1 MPEILAWHT
10 KCIEGAASSVAWRG
24 IVKITKTAART
35 AIMKR
40 MTQMLAIA
48 GVACV
53 ASFGSN
59 KAFAQQDNG
68 GGGGGRRFDPAQRM
82 ERLKEDLEVKD
93 DEWTALQ
100 PLIQKVMDAQRA
112 IFADRMRGF
121 MRGGRAG
128 GDNGGGGNGGDNGG
142 RRRGGFGGPAAE
154 PSPEAEALQK
164 AIESKAS
171 NSEMKAALAKYQES
185 RKAKQAELE
194 TAQANLRKVLS
205 VRQEAILTAQGLL

>member
-1 MPEILAWHT
+1 M
-10 KCIEGAASSVAWRG
+10 R
-24 IVKITKTAART
+24 
-35 AIMKR
+35 R

-53 ASFGSN
+53 ASLGSN
-59 KAFAQQDNG
+59 NAWAQQDNG
-68 GGGGGRRFDPAQRM
+68 GGGRRNFDPAQFQQRRM

-112 IFADRMRGF
+112 VFADRIGGAF
-121 MRGGRAG
+121 RGGRGG
-128 GDNGGGGNGGDNGG
+128 GDNSGGGDNGG
-142 RRRGGFGGPAAE
+142 RRRGGFGGE
-154 PSPEAEALQK
+154 PSTEAEALQK

-185 RKAKQAELE
+185 RKAKQADLE
-194 TAQANLRKVLS
+194 TAQANLKKVLS
-205 VRQEAILTAQGLL
+205 VRQEAILTAQG

>member
-1 MPEILAWHT
+1 M
-10 KCIEGAASSVAWRG
+10 R
-24 IVKITKTAART
+24 
-35 AIMKR
+35 R

-48 GVACV
+48 GLACV
-53 ASFGSN
+53 ASLGSN
-59 KAFAQQDNG
+59 KAWAQDNG
-68 GGGGGRRFDPAQRM
+68 GRRGFDPARAQEFQQRRM
-82 ERLKEDLEVKD
+82 DRLKEDLEVKD

-112 IFADRMRGF
+112 VMADRIGGF
-121 MRGGRAG
+121 MRGGR
-128 GDNGGGGNGGDNGG
+128 GGGGDTAGGGGDNGG
-142 RRRGGFGGPAAE
+142 RRRGGGGFGGFGE

-185 RKAKQAELE
+185 RKTKQADLE
-194 TAQANLRKVLS
+194 SAQASLKKVLS

>member
-1 MPEILAWHT
+1 MN
-10 KCIEGAASSVAWRG
+10 
-24 IVKITKTAART
+24 
-35 AIMKR
+35 R

-68 GGGGGRRFDPAQRM
+68 GGRRGFDPARIQEFQQRRM

-93 DEWTALQ
+93 DEWNALQ

-112 IFADRMRGF
+112 VFADRMGGF
-121 MRGGRAG
+121 RGGR
-128 GDNGGGGNGGDNGG
+128 GGGGGGAAADTNGGGDNGG
-142 RRRGGFGGPAAE
+142 RRRGGFGGFGE

-164 AIESKAS
+164 AIDSKAS
-171 NSEMKAALAKYQES
+171 NSEMKAALAKYQDS
-185 RKAKQAELE
+185 RKAKQTDLD

-205 VRQEAILTAQGLL
+205 IRQEAILTAQGLL

>member
-1 MPEILAWHT
+1 
-10 KCIEGAASSVAWRG
+10 
-24 IVKITKTAART
+24 
-35 AIMKR
+35 
-40 MTQMLAIA
+40 MLAIA

-68 GGGGGRRFDPAQRM
+68 GGGRRRGNFDPAQMQEFQQRRM
-82 ERLKEDLEVKD
+82 DRLKEELEVKD

-100 PLIQKVMDAQRA
+100 PLVQKVMDAQRA
-112 IFADRMRGF
+112 VFADRIRGAF
-121 MRGGRAG
+121 RGGRG
-128 GDNGGGGNGGDNGG
+128 GDNGGGDNGG
-142 RRRGGFGGPAAE
+142 QRRGGFGGE
-154 PSPEAEALQK
+154 PTPEAEALQK

-185 RKAKQAELE
+185 RKAKQTDLE

-205 VRQEAILTAQGLL
+205 VRQEAILTSQGLL

>member
-1 MPEILAWHT
+1 M
-10 KCIEGAASSVAWRG
+10 R
-24 IVKITKTAART
+24 
-35 AIMKR
+35 R

-53 ASFGSN
+53 ASLGSN
-59 KAFAQQDNG
+59 KAWAQQDNG
-68 GGGGGRRFDPAQRM
+68 GRRGFDPARVQEFQQRRM

-112 IFADRMRGF
+112 VFADRIGGAF
-121 MRGGRAG
+121 RGGRGG
-128 GDNGGGGNGGDNGG
+128 GDNSGGGDNGG
-142 RRRGGFGGPAAE
+142 RRRGGFGGE

-185 RKAKQAELE
+185 RKAKQTELE
-194 TAQANLRKVLS
+194 TAQANLKKVLS

>member
-1 MPEILAWHT
+1 M
-10 KCIEGAASSVAWRG
+10 R
-24 IVKITKTAART
+24 
-35 AIMKR
+35 R
-40 MTQMLAIA
+40 MTQLLAIA

-68 GGGGGRRFDPAQRM
+68 GGGRRGFDPARMQEFQQRRM
-82 ERLKEDLEVKD
+82 DRIKEELEVKD

-112 IFADRMRGF
+112 VFADRLGGF
-121 MRGGRAG
+121 RGGRGGAG
-128 GDNGGGGNGGDNGG
+128 GDNNGGGDNGG
-142 RRRGGFGGPAAE
+142 RRRGGGGFGGFGE

-185 RKAKQAELE
+185 RKTKQTDLE
-194 TAQANLRKVLS
+194 TAQANLKKVLS

>member
-1 MPEILAWHT
+1 M
-10 KCIEGAASSVAWRG
+10 R
-24 IVKITKTAART
+24 
-35 AIMKR
+35 R

-48 GVACV
+48 GLACV
-53 ASFGSN
+53 ASLGSN
-59 KAFAQQDNG
+59 KAWAQQDNG
-68 GGGGGRRFDPAQRM
+68 GRRGFDPARVQEFQQRRM

-112 IFADRMRGF
+112 VLADRIGGAF
-121 MRGGRAG
+121 RGGRGG
-128 GDNGGGGNGGDNGG
+128 GDNSGGGGDNGG
-142 RRRGGFGGPAAE
+142 RRRGGFGGE

-185 RKAKQAELE
+185 RKAKQAEME
-194 TAQANLRKVLS
+194 TAQANLKKVLS

>member
-1 MPEILAWHT
+1 
-10 KCIEGAASSVAWRG
+10 
-24 IVKITKTAART
+24 
-35 AIMKR
+35 MKR

-59 KAFAQQDNG
+59 KALAQQDNG
-68 GGGGGRRFDPAQRM
+68 GGRRRGNFDPAQIQEFQQRRM
-82 ERLKEDLEVKD
+82 DRLKEELEVKD

-112 IFADRMRGF
+112 VMADRIGGF
-121 MRGGRAG
+121 MRGGRGG
-128 GDNGGGGNGGDNGG
+128 GDNNGGGDNGG
-142 RRRGGFGGPAAE
+142 RRRGGFGGE

-185 RKAKQAELE
+185 RKTKQTDLE

-205 VRQEAILTAQGLL
+205 IRQEAILTAQGLL

>member
-1 MPEILAWHT
+1 
-10 KCIEGAASSVAWRG
+10 
-24 IVKITKTAART
+24 
-35 AIMKR
+35 

-59 KAFAQQDNG
+59 KASAQQDNG
-68 GGGGGRRFDPAQRM
+68 GGRRGFDPARAQEFQQRRM
-82 ERLKEDLEVKD
+82 ERLKEELEVKD

-112 IFADRMRGF
+112 VLADRMGGMF
-121 MRGGRAG
+121 RGGRGGGDTNGG
-128 GDNGGGGNGGDNGG
+128 GDNAN
-142 RRRGGFGGPAAE
+142 RRRGGGGGFGE
-154 PSPEAEALQK
+154 PSPEADALQK
-164 AIESKAS
+164 AIEGKAS

-185 RKAKQAELE
+185 RKAKQTDLE
-194 TAQANLRKVLS
+194 TAQTNLKKVLS

>member
-1 MPEILAWHT
+1 VQHAVSL
-10 KCIEGAASSVAWRG
+10 GAALS
-24 IVKITKTAART
+24 KKPKPQQEKQQL
-35 AIMKR
+35 MKR

-68 GGGGGRRFDPAQRM
+68 GGGRRGFDPARIQEFQQRRM
-82 ERLKEDLEVKD
+82 DRLKEELEVKD

-112 IFADRMRGF
+112 VFADRMGGF
-121 MRGGRAG
+121 RGGRGG
-128 GDNGGGGNGGDNGG
+128 GDNNNSGDNGG
-142 RRRGGFGGPAAE
+142 RRRGGFGGE
-154 PSPEAEALQK
+154 PSPAAEALQK

-185 RKAKQAELE
+185 RKAKQTDLE

-205 VRQEAILTAQGLL
+205 IRQEAILTAQGLL